1 MCPGRIIVCKTK
13 KEIMYTRLTETIS
26 WLSGKERAAQ
36 WSEDDKLVRVLIHCS
51 AAGWLLL
58 QEQIPID
65 GSTLD

>member
-1 MCPGRIIVCKTK
+1 MCSGRIVVCKTE
-13 KEIMYTRLTETIS
+13 KEIMNTRLTETIS
-26 WLSGKERAAQ
+26 WLCGKERAAQ
-36 WSEDDKLVRVLIHCS
+36 RSEDDKLVRALIHCS